1 MSTMKKKQVEQD
13 YRNRRYQQLKDEIL
27 AKKEEQDKLAELERK
42 NQLKEFLAK
51 QVDCRLDFRLRRRS
65 RERQK
70 KSATSEHKVICGSL
84 RASSTSATKIRR
96 SWRNLTT

>member
-1 MSTMKKKQVEQD
+1 MKKKQVEQD
-13 YRNRRYQQLKDEIL
+13 YRNRRYQQLKDDIL

-51 QVDCRLDFRLRRRS
+51 QVDRRLDGRLKRRS

-70 KSATSEHKVICGSL
+70 KNATSEHKATCGS
-84 RASSTSATKIRR
+84 RRVSSTSATKIRR
-96 SWRNLTT
+96 SWTNLTT